1 MNKRIFTLMAAAMLV
16 GAPMSNLAFASSPL
30 IAVAADAT
38 GDENARKYETAS
50 LANGLKF
57 ILKNS
62 NNQYLKAVEVED
74 TDYYTKTNETTTDDG
89 EATVFEIRN
98 YSNKTFTLWVDGNQV
113 VVKKDGSAYSASD
126 EDDKVTVFLA
136 KKSGN
141 VVTDKT
147 DFTKICTSV
156 LGSDGENVFEGTAYT
171 RVAPTTDETLNDNL
185 AGNGFSF
192 QFPDA
197 KVSPEKNPFGNQM
210 IAIEASKTCDA
221 VIGSPS
227 AGLYFVLAN
236 EAGKKLL
243 SEVGADT
250 PNNEKIK
257 AAFNA
262 ATFVVVNPLANF
274 GITGFDKNNAEGQ
287 DFTTVKG
294 EKLASKNVKKDGKIA
309 YTNAVYTV
317 SEQDELNGAGEY
329 TIKMKAL
336 IKDDDDNATGKEVYV
351 GVYDLLGGGLKSYV
365 TTKSESTN
373 LSLAQTAGNNYVKAA
388 DLLKTSDVALYN
400 IYFMGEKP
408 AENASGT
415 ELNNNWS
422 GKYLVNKYGTSFTS
436 DAVAPADVDL
446 KSALAQWYVTKV
458 EAKGVVEFKNL
469 ETAKTIS
476 CKLYTTDKAGIYKA
490 VISALSGKK
499 GIEVV
504 KLVPSKGID
513 AFLTLTDAQ
522 MKQGAELIFNGTGNV
537 TVKEVYMKKGD
548 GNKFV
553 PTSDS
558 DDSYTWKFEKSSSAK
573 QEIEYAYLEKS
584 EVKAKKV
591 DTLAVQSYFLVSTK
605 NGKKYGLQEVSSTD
619 DEKSSDYKLVEVD
632 GETELT
638 PFVFKKYADGHYA
651 MIAVEDGFEYVD
663 NIQQAGIKGLYV
675 DNSDVDAEF
684 AAEKI
689 GNDKEYSHITVSF
702 LDLGESLEATPRHA
716 TLDSDEGAISF
727 KADKNGILEGIIA
740 ADGLTF
746 WLDTADSKADMP
758 AFYISKGIATE
769 ETPETKAAEPAALRN
784 FLYFAQDSA
793 EFWNEDKAAYDED
806 KNYFLAGTEDVKAI
820 FRPAAL
826 VGVDTIKTSVNNQT
840 VLVSKEAEEDVCLA
854 GVENFKFYITK
865 AGNGYKVVPAAAQD
879 KFLYNLNG
887 KLGFTSAEDHA
898 LIVTVGAGDPTS
910 NESIDNAASSIAVI
924 AGNGTVTVQGAA
936 GQNVKIV
943 TVLGKV
949 VADETVVSDN
959 ATIAAP
965 AGIVFVTVGDE
976 TVKVAVK

>member
-1 MNKRIFTLMAAAMLV
+1 M
-16 GAPMSNLAFASSPL
+16 
-30 IAVAADAT
+30 
-38 GDENARKYETAS
+38 
-50 LANGLKF
+50 
-57 ILKNS
+57 
-62 NNQYLKAVEVED
+62 
-74 TDYYTKTNETTTDDG
+74 
-89 EATVFEIRN
+89 
-98 YSNKTFTLWVDGNQV
+98 
-113 VVKKDGSAYSASD
+113 
-126 EDDKVTVFLA
+126 
-136 KKSGN
+136 
-141 VVTDKT
+141 
-147 DFTKICTSV
+147 
-156 LGSDGENVFEGTAYT
+156 
-171 RVAPTTDETLNDNL
+171 
-185 AGNGFSF
+185 
-192 QFPDA
+192 
-197 KVSPEKNPFGNQM
+197 
-210 IAIEASKTCDA
+210 
-221 VIGSPS
+221 
-227 AGLYFVLAN
+227 
-236 EAGKKLL
+236 
-243 SEVGADT
+243 
-250 PNNEKIK
+250 
-257 AAFNA
+257 
-262 ATFVVVNPLANF
+262 
-274 GITGFDKNNAEGQ
+274 
-287 DFTTVKG
+287 
-294 EKLASKNVKKDGKIA
+294 KKDGKIA
-309 YTNAVYTV
+309 YTNAVYSV

-336 IKDDDDNATGKEVYV
+336 IKDDGATGTEKEVYV

-365 TTKSESTN
+365 TTKTESTN

-408 AENASGT
+408 AEVAVED
-415 ELNNNWS
+415 ELDVYWY
-422 GKYLVNKYGTSFTS
+422 GKYLVNEYDDDFTFG
-436 DAVAPADVDL
+436 AVAPADVDL

-458 EAKGVVEFKNL
+458 EAKGAVEFTNL
-469 ETAKTIS
+469 ETAETIS

-490 VISALSGKK
+490 VISDLSDKK

-605 NGKKYGLQEVSSTD
+605 NGKKFGLQEVSSTGG
-619 DEKSSDYKLVEVD
+619 EESSDYKLVEVD
-632 GETELT
+632 GETKLT

-684 AAEKI
+684 ATEMI
-689 GNDKEYSHITVSF
+689 GNDEEYSHITVSF

-740 ADGLTF
+740 AEGLTF

-806 KNYFLAGTEDVKAI
+806 KNYFLAGTKDVKAI

-887 KLGFTSAEDHA
+887 KLGFTSEEDHA

-910 NESIDNAASSIAVI
+910 NESIDNATSSIAVI

-949 VADETVVSDN
+949 VADETVVSAN
-959 ATIAAP
+959 ATLAAP

>member
-62 NNQYLKAVEVED
+62 SNQYLKAVEVED
-74 TDYYTKTNETTTDDG
+74 TDYYTKTNETTTDAG

-136 KKSGN
+136 KKSDN

-156 LGSDGENVFEGTAYT
+156 LGSEGNDVFTGSAYT
-171 RVAPTTDETLNDNL
+171 RVASTDAGTLNDNL

-210 IAIEASKTCDA
+210 IAIKASATNTA
-221 VIGSPS
+221 VNGSP
-227 AGLYFVLAN
+227 AEGLYFVLAN

-274 GITGFDKNNAEGQ
+274 GITGFDKNKAEGQ

-329 TIKMKAL
+329 TIKMTAL
-336 IKDDDDNATGKEVYV
+336 IKDDDATETKKEVYV

-408 AENASGT
+408 AENADNN
-415 ELNNNWS
+415 ELKNNWS
-422 GKYLVNKYGTSFTS
+422 GKYLVNEYGNNFASG
-436 DAVAPADVDL
+436 AVAPADVDL

-458 EAKGVVEFKNL
+458 EAKGLVEFKNL
-469 ETAKTIS
+469 ETAETIS

-490 VISALSGKK
+490 VISDLSSKK

-548 GNKFV
+548 DNKFV

-605 NGKKYGLQEVSSTD
+605 NGKKFGLQEVSSTD
-619 DEKSSDYKLVEVD
+619 EESSDYKLVEV
-632 GETELT
+632 GENTELT

-651 MIAVEDGFEYVD
+651 MIAVEDGFKYAND
-663 NIQQAGIKGLYV
+663 IQQADIEGLYV
-675 DNSDVDAEF
+675 DNSSTDAKF
-684 AAEKI
+684 ATEKI
-689 GNDKEYSHITVSF
+689 GSDKEYSHITVSF